1 MEQKKQLLI
10 KVLTKLQTYRNLAEE
25 ILAFVESSYIDEKI
39 IDVVIH
45 LISQSI
51 KTVKTKSDN
60 LKLQK

>member
-1 MEQKKQLLI
+1 
-10 KVLTKLQTYRNLAEE
+10 
-25 ILAFVESSYIDEKI
+25 LAFVESSYIDEKI